1 MRGILA
7 EGVAK
12 DRFGGFCE
20 GETSPL
26 RRKENSKF
34 SSMLKRI
41 AEFDNRVSVYW
52 TNRHFSEKV
61 NDRLRFY
68 VRLGDGYIWGV
79 FALFV
84 LAMVGWE
91 AFLPILWQ
99 ALMALAVSLIIY
111 EVVKLNT
118 KRPRP
123 FAANPEIKA
132 EVPPLDKYSFPSG
145 HTMNNLAVA
154 SAVFYS
160 VPQYGWVMLILPLTW
175 GLLRVYFGVHW
186 LTDIL
191 CGFVLGIVSFVLGH
205 LLWIAIF

>member
-1 MRGILA
+1 M
-7 EGVAK
+7 
-12 DRFGGFCE
+12 F
-20 GETSPL
+20 
-26 RRKENSKF
+26 
-34 SSMLKRI
+34 KRI

-52 TNRHFSEKV
+52 TNRHFSPKV

-205 LLWIAIF
+205 LLWITIF

>member
-1 MRGILA
+1 M
-7 EGVAK
+7 
-12 DRFGGFCE
+12 
-20 GETSPL
+20 
-26 RRKENSKF
+26 
-34 SSMLKRI
+34 
-41 AEFDNRVSVYW
+41 SVYW

-123 FAANPEIKA
+123 FAANP
-132 EVPPLDKYSFPSG
+132 D
-145 HTMNNLAVA
+145 LAVA